1 MQHESGDGLE
11 DTAGGSQ
18 TRPAIG
24 ATPPFSQSGSA
35 AGSQSESESAFALAW
50 PTSVGPSGPWEVSVC
65 WNV

>member
-35 AGSQSESESAFALAW
+35 AGSQSESD
-50 PTSVGPSGPWEVSVC
+50 PGGVVGVVGSIIGPCPPPELPFG
-65 WNV
+65 